1 MNIIIIGAGPSGM
14 MCAIKAKNE
23 NNNVTIIEKN
33 DKAGKKL
40 LLTGSGRCNYANEV
54 VKKTYYFTENRD
66 LVTNIINSKEI
77 NLMHAAIESIGIYP
91 DIINGYYYPYSHNSA
106 SVNNLL
112 IEKCKSKGINFIFN
126 DEVNDIKKISTGFK
140 INNKYECNK
149 LVIAC
154 GGKSYAKT
162 GSDGNLYPNL
172 ENLGIKFTKMY
183 PCLTQIKTASIKEL
197 SGVRLNAKVSLFD
210 NDKLISC
217 ETGELQ
223 FIDYG
228 VSGICVFN
236 LSGYVKDNS
245 NLTIKINFLPF
256 TDDAEKFIEERMKLL
271 ENINL
276 INAFESIIN
285 YKVLKYIFK
294 KTGISETARYKSL
307 TENEKK
313 LFKEYLSSF
322 TLKVYGTNDYDKA
335 QVTMGGVP
343 LTDINISTMESNN
356 VKGLYFIGEI
366 LDLTGKCGG
375 YNLMQCF
382 ITGLIAGRNIND
394 KN

>member
-54 VKKTYYFTENRD
+54 VDKACYFTENRD
-66 LVTNIINSKEI
+66 LLTNIINSKEI

-112 IEKCKSKGINFIFN
+112 VEKCKSKGINFIFN
-126 DEVNDIKKISTGFK
+126 EEVNDIKKISTGFK
-140 INNKYECNK
+140 INNKYECDK

-154 GGKSYAKT
+154 GGKSYPKT

-172 ENLGIKFTKMY
+172 ENIGIKFIKMY
-183 PCLTQIKTASIKEL
+183 PCLTQIKTDPIKEL

-210 NDKLISC
+210 NDKLISF

-256 TDDAEKFIEERMKLL
+256 TDDAGSFIEKRMKLL
-271 ENINL
+271 ENLSL

-313 LFKEYLSSF
+313 LFKEYLTSF

-343 LTDINISTMESNN
+343 LTDINISTMESNI
-356 VKGLYFIGEI
+356 VKNLYLIGEI

-394 KN
+394 KS

>member
-14 MCAIKAKNE
+14 MCAIKAKNK

-54 VKKTYYFTENRD
+54 VNETYYFTENRN

-126 DEVNDIKKISTGFK
+126 EEVNDIKKNSTGFK
-140 INNKYECNK
+140 INNKYECEK

-162 GSDGNLYPNL
+162 GSDGSLYPNL

-183 PCLTQIKTASIKEL
+183 PCLTQIKTDIIKEL

-236 LSGYVKDNS
+236 LSGYVKGNS

-256 TDDAEKFIEERMKLL
+256 TDDADEFIEERMKLL

-313 LFKEYLSSF
+313 LFKEYLTSF

-356 VKGLYFIGEI
+356 VKNLYLIGEI

-394 KN
+394 KD

>member
-54 VKKTYYFTENRD
+54 VDESYYLTENRD
-66 LVTNIINSKEI
+66 LVTKIINSKEI

-126 DEVNDIKKISTGFK
+126 EEVNDVKKISNGFK
-140 INNKYECNK
+140 INNKYECDK

-162 GSDGNLYPNL
+162 GSDGSLYPNL

-183 PCLTQIKTASIKEL
+183 PCLTQIKTDPIKEL

-236 LSGYVKDNS
+236 LSGYVKGNS

-271 ENINL
+271 ENISL

-313 LFKEYLSSF
+313 LFKEYLTSF

-356 VKGLYFIGEI
+356 VKDLYLIGEI

>member
-40 LLTGSGRCNYANEV
+40 LLTGSGRCNYANEIINSDC
-54 VKKTYYFTENRD
+54 YFTENSD
-66 LVTNIINSKEI
+66 LIENIINPGEI
-77 NLMHAAIESIGIYP
+77 DLMHRKLESIGIYP

-126 DEVNDIKKISTGFK
+126 EEVNDIKKNSTGFK
-140 INNKYECNK
+140 INNKYECEK

-162 GSDGNLYPNL
+162 GSDGSLYPNL

-183 PCLTQIKTASIKEL
+183 PCLTQIKTDSIKEL

-236 LSGYVKDNS
+236 LSGYVKSNS

-256 TDDAEKFIEERMKLL
+256 TDDTDEFIEERMKQL

-313 LFKEYLSSF
+313 LFKEYLTSF

-356 VKGLYFIGEI
+356 VKNLYLIGEI

-394 KN
+394 KD

>member
-1 MNIIIIGAGPSGM
+1 MNVIIIGAGPSGM

-40 LLTGSGRCNYANEV
+40 LLTGSGRCNYANEIINSDC
-54 VKKTYYFTENRD
+54 YFTENSD
-66 LVTNIINSKEI
+66 LIENIINPGEVD
-77 NLMHAAIESIGIYP
+77 LMHAAIESIGIYP

-126 DEVNDIKKISTGFK
+126 EEVNDIKKNSTGFK
-140 INNKYECNK
+140 INNKYECEK

-183 PCLTQIKTASIKEL
+183 PCLTQIKTDLIKEL

-236 LSGYVKDNS
+236 LSGYVKGNS

-256 TDDAEKFIEERMKLL
+256 TDDADEFIEERMKLL

-313 LFKEYLSSF
+313 LFKEYLTSF

-356 VKGLYFIGEI
+356 VKNLYLIGEI

-394 KN
+394 QN

>member
-1 MNIIIIGAGPSGM
+1 MNVIIIGAGPSGM
-14 MCAIKAKNE
+14 MCAIKVKNE

-40 LLTGSGRCNYANEV
+40 LLTGSGRCNYANEIINSDC
-54 VKKTYYFTENRD
+54 YFTENSD
-66 LVTNIINSKEI
+66 LIENIINPGEI
-77 NLMHAAIESIGIYP
+77 DLMHRKLESIGIYP

-126 DEVNDIKKISTGFK
+126 EEVNDIKKNSTGFK
-140 INNKYECNK
+140 INNKYECEK

-162 GSDGNLYPNL
+162 GSDGSLYPNL

-183 PCLTQIKTASIKEL
+183 PCLTQIKTDSIKEL

-236 LSGYVKDNS
+236 LSGYVKGNS

-256 TDDAEKFIEERMKLL
+256 TDDTDEFIEERMKLL

-313 LFKEYLSSF
+313 LFKEYLTSF

-356 VKGLYFIGEI
+356 VKNLYLIGEI

-394 KN
+394 KD

>member
-40 LLTGSGRCNYANEV
+40 LLTGSGRCNYANEIINSDC
-54 VKKTYYFTENRD
+54 YFTENSD
-66 LVTNIINSKEI
+66 LIENIINPGEVD
-77 NLMHAAIESIGIYP
+77 LMHAAIESIGIYP

-126 DEVNDIKKISTGFK
+126 EEVNDIKKNSTGFK
-140 INNKYECNK
+140 INNKYECEK

-162 GSDGNLYPNL
+162 GSDGSLYPNL
-172 ENLGIKFTKMY
+172 ENLGIKFTKLY
-183 PCLTQIKTASIKEL
+183 PCLTQIKTDSIKEL

-236 LSGYVKDNS
+236 LSGYVKSNS

-256 TDDAEKFIEERMKLL
+256 TDDADEFIEERMKLL

-313 LFKEYLSSF
+313 LFKEYLTSF

-356 VKGLYFIGEI
+356 VKKLYLIGEI

-394 KN
+394 KD

>member
-40 LLTGSGRCNYANEV
+40 LLTGSGRCNYANEIINSDC
-54 VKKTYYFTENRD
+54 YFTENSD
-66 LVTNIINSKEI
+66 VIENIINPGEI
-77 NLMHAAIESIGIYP
+77 DLMHRKLESIGIYP

-126 DEVNDIKKISTGFK
+126 EEVNDIKKSSIGFK
-140 INNKYECNK
+140 INSKYECDK

-154 GGKSYAKT
+154 GGKSYPKT
-162 GSDGNLYPNL
+162 GSDGSLYPNL

-183 PCLTQIKTASIKEL
+183 PCLTQIKTDIIKEL
-197 SGVRLNAKVSLFD
+197 SGVRLNAKVGLFD
-210 NDKLISC
+210 NDKLISF

-236 LSGYVKDNS
+236 LSGYVKGNS

-256 TDDAEKFIEERMKLL
+256 TDDADEFIEERMKLL

-313 LFKEYLSSF
+313 LFKEYLTSF

-356 VKGLYFIGEI
+356 VKNVYLIGEI

-394 KN
+394 KD

>member
-1 MNIIIIGAGPSGM
+1 MNVIIIGAGPSGM

-40 LLTGSGRCNYANEV
+40 LLTGSGRCNYANEIINSDC
-54 VKKTYYFTENRD
+54 YFTENSD
-66 LVTNIINSKEI
+66 LIENIINPGEI
-77 NLMHAAIESIGIYP
+77 DLMHRKLESIGIYP

-126 DEVNDIKKISTGFK
+126 EEVNDIKKNSTGFK
-140 INNKYECNK
+140 INNKYECEK

-162 GSDGNLYPNL
+162 GSDGSLYPNL

-183 PCLTQIKTASIKEL
+183 PCLTQIKTDSIKEL

-210 NDKLISC
+210 NDKLISF

-236 LSGYVKDNS
+236 LSGYVKGNS

-256 TDDAEKFIEERMKLL
+256 TDDADEFIEERMKQL

-313 LFKEYLSSF
+313 LFKEYLTSF

-356 VKGLYFIGEI
+356 VKNLYLIGEI

-394 KN
+394 KD

>member
-1 MNIIIIGAGPSGM
+1 MNVIIIGAGPSGM

-40 LLTGSGRCNYANEV
+40 LLTGSGRCNYANEIINSDC
-54 VKKTYYFTENRD
+54 YFTENSD
-66 LVTNIINSKEI
+66 LIENIINPGEVD
-77 NLMHAAIESIGIYP
+77 LMHAAIESIGIYP

-126 DEVNDIKKISTGFK
+126 EEVNDIKKNSTGFK
-140 INNKYECNK
+140 INNKYECEK

-162 GSDGNLYPNL
+162 GSDGSLYPNL

-183 PCLTQIKTASIKEL
+183 PCLTQIKTDSIKEL

-210 NDKLISC
+210 NDKLISF

-236 LSGYVKDNS
+236 LSGYVKSNS

-256 TDDAEKFIEERMKLL
+256 TDDADEFIEERMKLL

-313 LFKEYLSSF
+313 LFKEYLTSF

-335 QVTMGGVP
+335 QVTMWGVP

-356 VKGLYFIGEI
+356 VKNLYLIGEI

-394 KN
+394 KD

>member
-54 VKKTYYFTENRD
+54 VNETYYFTENRN

-77 NLMHAAIESIGIYP
+77 NLMHAAIESIGIFP

-126 DEVNDIKKISTGFK
+126 EEVNDIKKNSTGFK
-140 INNKYECNK
+140 INNKYECEK

-162 GSDGNLYPNL
+162 GSDGSLYPNL

-183 PCLTQIKTASIKEL
+183 PCLTQIKTDSIKEL

-210 NDKLISC
+210 NDKLISF

-236 LSGYVKDNS
+236 LSGYVKGNS

-256 TDDAEKFIEERMKLL
+256 TDDADEFIEERMKLL

-294 KTGISETARYKSL
+294 KTGIFETARYKSL

-313 LFKEYLSSF
+313 LFKEYLTSF

-343 LTDINISTMESNN
+343 LTNINISTMESNN
-356 VKGLYFIGEI
+356 VKNLYLIGEI

-394 KN
+394 KD

>member
-1 MNIIIIGAGPSGM
+1 MNVIIIGAGPSGM

-40 LLTGSGRCNYANEV
+40 LLTGSGRCNYANEIINSDC
-54 VKKTYYFTENRD
+54 YFTENSD
-66 LVTNIINSKEI
+66 LIENIINPGEVD
-77 NLMHAAIESIGIYP
+77 LMHAAIESIGIYP

-126 DEVNDIKKISTGFK
+126 EEVNDIKKNSTGFK
-140 INNKYECNK
+140 INNKYECEK

-162 GSDGNLYPNL
+162 GSDGSLYPNL

-183 PCLTQIKTASIKEL
+183 PCLTQIKTDSIKEL

-210 NDKLISC
+210 NDKLISF

-236 LSGYVKDNS
+236 LSGYVKSNS

-256 TDDAEKFIEERMKLL
+256 TDDADEFIEERMKLL
-271 ENINL
+271 EHINL

-313 LFKEYLSSF
+313 LFKEYLTSF

-356 VKGLYFIGEI
+356 VKNLYLIGEI

-394 KN
+394 KD

>member
-54 VKKTYYFTENRD
+54 VDKACYFTENRD
-66 LVTNIINSKEI
+66 LLTNIINSKEI

-126 DEVNDIKKISTGFK
+126 EEVNDIKKCENGFK
-140 INNKYECNK
+140 INNKYECEK

-154 GGKSYAKT
+154 GGKSYPKT

-172 ENLGIKFTKMY
+172 ENIGIKFIKMY
-183 PCLTQIKTASIKEL
+183 PCLTQIKTDPIKEL

-256 TDDAEKFIEERMKLL
+256 TDDAGSFIEERMKLL
-271 ENINL
+271 ENLSL

-294 KTGISETARYKSL
+294 KAGISETARYKSL

-313 LFKEYLSSF
+313 LFKEYLTSF

-343 LTDINISTMESNN
+343 LTDINISTMESNI
-356 VKGLYFIGEI
+356 VKNLYLIGEI

-394 KN
+394 KS

>member
-23 NNNVTIIEKN
+23 DNNVTIIEKN

-54 VKKTYYFTENRD
+54 VNETYYFTENRN

-77 NLMHAAIESIGIYP
+77 NLMHAAIESIGIFP

-112 IEKCKSKGINFIFN
+112 FEKCKSLGINFIFN
-126 DEVNDIKKISTGFK
+126 EEVNDIKKNSTGFK
-140 INNKYECNK
+140 INNKYECEK

-162 GSDGNLYPNL
+162 GSDGSLYPNL

-183 PCLTQIKTASIKEL
+183 PCLTQIKTDIIKEL

-236 LSGYVKDNS
+236 LSGYVKGNS

-256 TDDAEKFIEERMKLL
+256 TDDADEFIEERMKLL

-294 KTGISETARYKSL
+294 KTGISETARYKNL

-313 LFKEYLSSF
+313 LFKEYLTSF

-343 LTDINISTMESNN
+343 LTDINVSTMESNN
-356 VKGLYFIGEI
+356 VKNLYLIGEI

-394 KN
+394 KD

>member
-54 VKKTYYFTENRD
+54 VNETYYFTENRN
-66 LVTNIINSKEI
+66 LVTNIINPGEI
-77 NLMHAAIESIGIYP
+77 DLMHRKLESIGIYP

-126 DEVNDIKKISTGFK
+126 EEVNDIKKNSTGFK
-140 INNKYECNK
+140 INNKYECEK

-162 GSDGNLYPNL
+162 GSDGSLYPNL

-183 PCLTQIKTASIKEL
+183 PCLTQIKTDIIKEL

-210 NDKLISC
+210 NDKLISF

-236 LSGYVKDNS
+236 LSGYVKGNS

-256 TDDAEKFIEERMKLL
+256 TDDADEFIEERMKLL

-313 LFKEYLSSF
+313 LFKEYLTSF

-356 VKGLYFIGEI
+356 VKNLYLIGEI

-394 KN
+394 KD

>member
-1 MNIIIIGAGPSGM
+1 MNVIIIGAGPSGM

-40 LLTGSGRCNYANEV
+40 LLTGSGRCNYANEIINSDC
-54 VKKTYYFTENRD
+54 YFTENSD
-66 LVTNIINSKEI
+66 LIENIINPGEI
-77 NLMHAAIESIGIYP
+77 DLMHAAIESIGIYP

-126 DEVNDIKKISTGFK
+126 EEVNDIKKNSTGFK
-140 INNKYECNK
+140 INNKYECEK

-162 GSDGNLYPNL
+162 GSDGSLYPNL

-183 PCLTQIKTASIKEL
+183 PCLTQIKTDSIKEL

-210 NDKLISC
+210 NDKLISF

-228 VSGICVFN
+228 ISGICVFN
-236 LSGYVKDNS
+236 LSGYVKGNS

-256 TDDAEKFIEERMKLL
+256 TDDADEFIEERMKLL
-271 ENINL
+271 EHINL

-313 LFKEYLSSF
+313 LFKEYLTSF

-356 VKGLYFIGEI
+356 VKNLYLIGEI

-394 KN
+394 KD

>member
-54 VKKTYYFTENRD
+54 VKKTYYFTENRY
-66 LVTNIINSKEI
+66 LVANIINSKEI

-162 GSDGNLYPNL
+162 GSDGSLYPNL

-197 SGVRLNAKVSLFD
+197 SGVRLNAKVGLFD

-236 LSGYVKDNS
+236 LSGYVKGNS

-256 TDDAEKFIEERMKLL
+256 TDDAEKFIEERMELL

-313 LFKEYLSSF
+313 LFKEYLTSF

-343 LTDINISTMESNN
+343 LTDINISTMESNK
-356 VKGLYFIGEI
+356 VKGLYLIGEI

>member
-23 NNNVTIIEKN
+23 DNNVTIIEKN

-54 VKKTYYFTENRD
+54 VNETYYFTENRN

-77 NLMHAAIESIGIYP
+77 NLMHAAIESIGIFP

-112 IEKCKSKGINFIFN
+112 FEKCKSLGINFIFN
-126 DEVNDIKKISTGFK
+126 EEVNDIKKNSTGFK
-140 INNKYECNK
+140 INNKYECEK

-162 GSDGNLYPNL
+162 GSDGSLYPNL

-183 PCLTQIKTASIKEL
+183 PCLTQIKTDIIKEL

-236 LSGYVKDNS
+236 LSGYVKGNS

-256 TDDAEKFIEERMKLL
+256 TDDADEFIEERMKLL

-294 KTGISETARYKSL
+294 KTGISETARYKNL

-313 LFKEYLSSF
+313 LFKEYLTSF

-356 VKGLYFIGEI
+356 VKNLYLIGEI

-394 KN
+394 KD

>member
-40 LLTGSGRCNYANEV
+40 LLTGSGRCNYANEIINSDC
-54 VKKTYYFTENRD
+54 YFTENSD
-66 LVTNIINSKEI
+66 VIENIINPGEI
-77 NLMHAAIESIGIYP
+77 DLMHRKLESIGIYP

-126 DEVNDIKKISTGFK
+126 EEVNDIKKSSIGFK
-140 INNKYECNK
+140 INSKYECDK

-154 GGKSYAKT
+154 GGKSYPKT
-162 GSDGNLYPNL
+162 GSDGSLYPNL

-183 PCLTQIKTASIKEL
+183 PCLTQIKTDIIKEL

-217 ETGELQ
+217 ETGEFQ

-236 LSGYVKDNS
+236 LSGYVKGNP

-256 TDDAEKFIEERMKLL
+256 TDDADEFIEERMKLL

-313 LFKEYLSSF
+313 LFKEYLTSF

-356 VKGLYFIGEI
+356 VKNLYLIGEI

-394 KN
+394 KD

>member
-54 VKKTYYFTENRD
+54 VNETYYFTENRN

-77 NLMHAAIESIGIYP
+77 NLMHAAIESIGIFP

-112 IEKCKSKGINFIFN
+112 FEKCKSLGINFIFN
-126 DEVNDIKKISTGFK
+126 EEVNDIKKNSTGFK
-140 INNKYECNK
+140 INNKYECEK

-162 GSDGNLYPNL
+162 GSDGSLYPNL

-183 PCLTQIKTASIKEL
+183 PCLTQIKTDIIKEL

-236 LSGYVKDNS
+236 LSGYVKGNS

-256 TDDAEKFIEERMKLL
+256 TDDADEFIEERMKLL

-294 KTGISETARYKSL
+294 KTGISETARYKNL

-313 LFKEYLSSF
+313 LFKEYLTSF

-343 LTDINISTMESNN
+343 LTDINVSTMESNN
-356 VKGLYFIGEI
+356 VKNLYLIGEI

-394 KN
+394 KD

>member
-1 MNIIIIGAGPSGM
+1 MNVIIIGAGPSGM

-40 LLTGSGRCNYANEV
+40 LFTGSGRCNYANEIINSDC
-54 VKKTYYFTENRD
+54 YFTENSD
-66 LVTNIINSKEI
+66 LIENIINPGEVD
-77 NLMHAAIESIGIYP
+77 LMHAAIESIGIYP

-126 DEVNDIKKISTGFK
+126 EEVNDIKKNSTGFK
-140 INNKYECNK
+140 INNKYECEK

-162 GSDGNLYPNL
+162 GSDGSLYPNL

-183 PCLTQIKTASIKEL
+183 PCLTQIKTDSIKEL

-210 NDKLISC
+210 NDKLISF

-236 LSGYVKDNS
+236 LSGYVKGNS
-245 NLTIKINFLPF
+245 NLTIKINFLSF
-256 TDDAEKFIEERMKLL
+256 TDDADEFIEERMKLL

-313 LFKEYLSSF
+313 LFKEYLTSF

-356 VKGLYFIGEI
+356 VKNLYLIGEI

-394 KN
+394 KD

>member
-54 VKKTYYFTENRD
+54 VDKACYFTENRD
-66 LVTNIINSKEI
+66 LLTNIINSKEI

-112 IEKCKSKGINFIFN
+112 VEKCKSKGINFIFN
-126 DEVNDIKKISTGFK
+126 EKVNDIKKCENGFK
-140 INNKYECNK
+140 INNKYECEK
-149 LVIAC
+149 LVIGC
-154 GGKSYAKT
+154 GGKSYPKT

-172 ENLGIKFTKMY
+172 ENIGIKFIKMY
-183 PCLTQIKTASIKEL
+183 PCLTQIKTDPIKEL

-210 NDKLISC
+210 NDKLISF

-256 TDDAEKFIEERMKLL
+256 TDDAGSFIEKRMKLL
-271 ENINL
+271 ENLSL

-313 LFKEYLSSF
+313 LFKEYLTSF

-343 LTDINISTMESNN
+343 LTDINISTMESNI
-356 VKGLYFIGEI
+356 VKNLYLIGEI

-394 KN
+394 KS

>member
-1 MNIIIIGAGPSGM
+1 MNVIIIGAGPSGM

-40 LLTGSGRCNYANEV
+40 LLTGSGRCNYANEIINSDC
-54 VKKTYYFTENRD
+54 YFTENSD
-66 LVTNIINSKEI
+66 LIENIINPGEI
-77 NLMHAAIESIGIYP
+77 DLMHRKLESIGIYP

-126 DEVNDIKKISTGFK
+126 EEVNDIKKNSTGFK
-140 INNKYECNK
+140 INNKYECEK

-162 GSDGNLYPNL
+162 GSDGSLYPNL

-183 PCLTQIKTASIKEL
+183 PCLTQIKTDSIKEL

-210 NDKLISC
+210 NDKLISF

-236 LSGYVKDNS
+236 LSGYVKGNS

-256 TDDAEKFIEERMKLL
+256 TDDTDEFIEERMKLL

-313 LFKEYLSSF
+313 LFKEYLTSF

-356 VKGLYFIGEI
+356 VKNLYLIGEI

-394 KN
+394 KD

>member
-1 MNIIIIGAGPSGM
+1 MNVIIIGAGPSGM

-40 LLTGSGRCNYANEV
+40 LLTGSGRCNYANEIINSDC
-54 VKKTYYFTENRD
+54 YFTENSD
-66 LVTNIINSKEI
+66 LIENIINPGEVD
-77 NLMHAAIESIGIYP
+77 LMHAAIESIGIYP

-126 DEVNDIKKISTGFK
+126 EEVNDIKKNSTGFK
-140 INNKYECNK
+140 INNKYECEK

-162 GSDGNLYPNL
+162 GSDGSLYPNL

-183 PCLTQIKTASIKEL
+183 PCLTQIKTDIIKEL

-210 NDKLISC
+210 NDKLISF

-236 LSGYVKDNS
+236 LSGYVKSNS

-256 TDDAEKFIEERMKLL
+256 TDDADEFIEERMKLL

-313 LFKEYLSSF
+313 LFKEYLTSF

-356 VKGLYFIGEI
+356 VKNLYLIGEI

-394 KN
+394 KD

>member
-1 MNIIIIGAGPSGM
+1 MNVIIIGAGPSGM

-40 LLTGSGRCNYANEV
+40 LLTGSGRCNYANEIINSDC
-54 VKKTYYFTENRD
+54 YFTENSD
-66 LVTNIINSKEI
+66 LIENIINPGEVD
-77 NLMHAAIESIGIYP
+77 LMHRKLESIGIYP

-126 DEVNDIKKISTGFK
+126 EEVNDIKKNSTGFK
-140 INNKYECNK
+140 INNKYECEK

-162 GSDGNLYPNL
+162 GSDGSLYPNL

-183 PCLTQIKTASIKEL
+183 PCLTQIKTDSIKEL

-210 NDKLISC
+210 NDKLISF

-236 LSGYVKDNS
+236 LSGYVKSNS

-256 TDDAEKFIEERMKLL
+256 TDDADEFIEERMKQL

-313 LFKEYLSSF
+313 LFKEYLTSF

-356 VKGLYFIGEI
+356 VKNLYLIGEI

-394 KN
+394 KD

>member
-40 LLTGSGRCNYANEV
+40 LLTGSGRCNYANEIINSDC
-54 VKKTYYFTENRD
+54 YFTENSD
-66 LVTNIINSKEI
+66 VIENIINPGEI
-77 NLMHAAIESIGIYP
+77 DLMHRKLESIGIYP

-126 DEVNDIKKISTGFK
+126 EEVNDIKKSSIGFK
-140 INNKYECNK
+140 INSKYECDK

-154 GGKSYAKT
+154 GGKSYPKT
-162 GSDGNLYPNL
+162 GSDGSLYPNL

-183 PCLTQIKTASIKEL
+183 PCLTQIKTDIIKEL
-197 SGVRLNAKVSLFD
+197 SGVRLNAKVGLFD
-210 NDKLISC
+210 NDKLISF

-236 LSGYVKDNS
+236 LSGYVKGNS

-256 TDDAEKFIEERMKLL
+256 TDDADEFIEERMKLL

-294 KTGISETARYKSL
+294 KNGISETARYKSL

-313 LFKEYLSSF
+313 LFKEYLTSF

-356 VKGLYFIGEI
+356 VKNVYLIGEI

-394 KN
+394 KD

>member
-54 VKKTYYFTENRD
+54 INETCYFTENRD

-126 DEVNDIKKISTGFK
+126 EEVNDIKKISTGFK
-140 INNKYECNK
+140 INNKYECDK

-162 GSDGNLYPNL
+162 GSDGSLYPNL
-172 ENLGIKFTKMY
+172 GNLGIKFTKMY
-183 PCLTQIKTASIKEL
+183 PCLTQIKTDTIKEL

-236 LSGYVKDNS
+236 LSGYVKSNS

-256 TDDAEKFIEERMKLL
+256 TDAAGSFIEERMKLL

-294 KTGISETARYKSL
+294 KTGISETAKYKSL

-313 LFKEYLSSF
+313 LFKEYLTSF

-356 VKGLYFIGEI
+356 VKNLYLIGEI

>member
-40 LLTGSGRCNYANEV
+40 LLTGSGRCNYANEIINSDC
-54 VKKTYYFTENRD
+54 YFTKNSDVIE
-66 LVTNIINSKEI
+66 NIINPGEI
-77 NLMHAAIESIGIYP
+77 DLMHRKLESIGIYP

-112 IEKCKSKGINFIFN
+112 FEKCKSLGINFIFN
-126 DEVNDIKKISTGFK
+126 EEVNDIKKNSTGFK
-140 INNKYECNK
+140 INNKYECEK

-162 GSDGNLYPNL
+162 GSDGSLYPNL

-183 PCLTQIKTASIKEL
+183 PCLTQIKTDIIKEL

-236 LSGYVKDNS
+236 LSGYVKGNS

-256 TDDAEKFIEERMKLL
+256 TDDADEFIEERMKLL

-294 KTGISETARYKSL
+294 KTGISETARYKNL

-313 LFKEYLSSF
+313 LFKEYLTSF

-343 LTDINISTMESNN
+343 LTDINVSTMESNN
-356 VKGLYFIGEI
+356 VKNLYLIGEI

-394 KN
+394 KD

>member
-1 MNIIIIGAGPSGM
+1 MNIIIIGAGSSGM

-40 LLTGSGRCNYANEV
+40 LLTGSGRCNYANEIINSDC
-54 VKKTYYFTENRD
+54 YFTENSD
-66 LVTNIINSKEI
+66 LIENIINPGEVD
-77 NLMHAAIESIGIYP
+77 LMHRKLESIGIYP

-126 DEVNDIKKISTGFK
+126 EEVNDIKKNSTGFK
-140 INNKYECNK
+140 INNKYECEK

-183 PCLTQIKTASIKEL
+183 PCLTQIKTDSIKEL

-236 LSGYVKDNS
+236 LSGYVKGNS

-256 TDDAEKFIEERMKLL
+256 TDDADEFIEERMKLL

-276 INAFESIIN
+276 INVFESIIN

-313 LFKEYLSSF
+313 LFKEYLTSF

-356 VKGLYFIGEI
+356 VKNLYLIGEI

-394 KN
+394 KD

>member
-1 MNIIIIGAGPSGM
+1 MNVIIIGAGPSGM

-40 LLTGSGRCNYANEV
+40 LLTGSGRCNYANEIINSDC
-54 VKKTYYFTENRD
+54 YFTENSD
-66 LVTNIINSKEI
+66 LIENIINPGEVD
-77 NLMHAAIESIGIYP
+77 LMHAAIESIGIYP

-126 DEVNDIKKISTGFK
+126 EEVNDIKKNSTGFK
-140 INNKYECNK
+140 INNKYECEK

-162 GSDGNLYPNL
+162 GSDGSLYPNL

-183 PCLTQIKTASIKEL
+183 PCLTQIKTDSIKEL

-236 LSGYVKDNS
+236 LSGYVKGNS

-256 TDDAEKFIEERMKLL
+256 TDDTDEFIEERMKLL

-313 LFKEYLSSF
+313 LFKEYLTSF

-343 LTDINISTMESNN
+343 LTDINVSTMESNN
-356 VKGLYFIGEI
+356 VKNLYLIGEI

-394 KN
+394 KD

>member
-1 MNIIIIGAGPSGM
+1 MNVIIIGAGPSGM
-14 MCAIKAKNE
+14 MCAIKVKNE

-40 LLTGSGRCNYANEV
+40 LLTGSGRCNYANEIINSDC
-54 VKKTYYFTENRD
+54 YFTENSD
-66 LVTNIINSKEI
+66 LIENIINPGEI
-77 NLMHAAIESIGIYP
+77 DLMHRKLESIGIYP

-126 DEVNDIKKISTGFK
+126 EEVNDIKKNSTGFK
-140 INNKYECNK
+140 INNKYECEK

-162 GSDGNLYPNL
+162 GSDGSLYPNL

-183 PCLTQIKTASIKEL
+183 PCLTQIKTDSIKEL

-236 LSGYVKDNS
+236 LSGYVKSNS

-256 TDDAEKFIEERMKLL
+256 TDDTDEFIEERMKQL

-313 LFKEYLSSF
+313 LFKEYLTSF

-356 VKGLYFIGEI
+356 VKNLYLIGEI

-394 KN
+394 KD

>member
-23 NNNVTIIEKN
+23 DNNVTIIEKN

-54 VKKTYYFTENRD
+54 VNETYYFTENRN

-77 NLMHAAIESIGIYP
+77 NLMHAAIESIGIFP

-112 IEKCKSKGINFIFN
+112 FEKCKSLGINFIFN
-126 DEVNDIKKISTGFK
+126 EEVNDIKKNSTGFK
-140 INNKYECNK
+140 INNKYECEK

-162 GSDGNLYPNL
+162 GSDGSLYPNL

-183 PCLTQIKTASIKEL
+183 PCLTQIKTDIIKEL

-236 LSGYVKDNS
+236 LSGYVKGNS

-256 TDDAEKFIEERMKLL
+256 TDDADEFIEERMKLL

-313 LFKEYLSSF
+313 LFKEYLTSF

-343 LTDINISTMESNN
+343 LTDINVSTMESNN
-356 VKGLYFIGEI
+356 VKNLYLIGEI

-394 KN
+394 KD

>member
-112 IEKCKSKGINFIFN
+112 IEKCKSKGIIFIFN
-126 DEVNDIKKISTGFK
+126 EEVNDIKKNSTGFK

-162 GSDGNLYPNL
+162 GSDGSLYPNL

-210 NDKLISC
+210 NDKLIYC

-356 VKGLYFIGEI
+356 VKGLYLIGEI

-394 KN
+394 KD

>member
-14 MCAIKAKNE
+14 MCAIKAKNG

-40 LLTGSGRCNYANEV
+40 LLTGSGRCNYANEIINSGC
-54 VKKTYYFTENRD
+54 YFTENSD
-66 LVTNIINSKEI
+66 LIENIINPGEI
-77 NLMHAAIESIGIYP
+77 DLMHRKLESIGIYP

-112 IEKCKSKGINFIFN
+112 FEKCKSLGINFIFN
-126 DEVNDIKKISTGFK
+126 EEVNDIKKSNIGFK
-140 INNKYECNK
+140 INNKYECDK

-154 GGKSYAKT
+154 GGKSYPKT
-162 GSDGNLYPNL
+162 GSDGGIYPNL
-172 ENLGIKFTKMY
+172 KNLGIKFTKMY
-183 PCLTQIKTASIKEL
+183 PCLTQIKTNPIKEL
-197 SGVRLNAKVSLFD
+197 SGIRLNVKVSLFE
-210 NDKLISC
+210 NNKLISC

-223 FIDYG
+223 FIGYG

-236 LSGYVKDNS
+236 LSGYVKDIS
-245 NLTIKINFLPF
+245 NLTIKVNFMPF
-256 TDDAEKFIEERMKLL
+256 TDNASEFIEKRMKLL
-271 ENINL
+271 EDLNL

-285 YKVLKYIFK
+285 YKVLKYILK
-294 KTGISETARYKSL
+294 KINISETARYKSL

-313 LFKEYLSSF
+313 LLRESLTSF
-322 TLKVYGTNDYDKA
+322 TLKVLGTNDYDKA

-343 LTDINISTMESNN
+343 LTDINISTMQSNTIN
-356 VKGLYFIGEI
+356 DLYLIGEV

>member
-14 MCAIKAKNE
+14 MCALKAKNE
-23 NNNVTIIEKN
+23 NNVVTIIEKN

-40 LLTGSGRCNYANEV
+40 LLTGSGRCNYANEIINDDC
-54 VKKTYYFTENRD
+54 YFTNNSELAN
-66 LVTNIINSKEI
+66 NIINSHEI
-77 NLMHAAIESIGIYP
+77 RLMHNELESIGIYP
-91 DIINGYYYPYSHNSA
+91 NIINGYFYPYSNNSA

-112 IEKCKSKGINFIFN
+112 FEKCKSLGINFIFN
-126 DEVNDIKKISTGFK
+126 EEVNDIKKSNIGFK
-140 INNKYECNK
+140 INNKYECDK

-154 GGKSYAKT
+154 GGKSYPKT
-162 GSDGNLYPNL
+162 GSDGGIYPNL
-172 ENLGIKFTKMY
+172 KNLGIKFTKMY
-183 PCLTQIKTASIKEL
+183 PCLTQIKTNPIKEL
-197 SGVRLNAKVSLFD
+197 SGIRLNVKVSLFE
-210 NDKLISC
+210 NNKLISC

-223 FIDYG
+223 FIGYG

-236 LSGYVKDNS
+236 LSGYVKDIS
-245 NLTIKINFLPF
+245 NLTIKVNFMPF
-256 TDDAEKFIEERMKLL
+256 TDNASEFIEKRMKLL
-271 ENINL
+271 EDLNL

-285 YKVLKYIFK
+285 YKVLKYILK
-294 KTGISETARYKSL
+294 KINISETARYKSL

-313 LFKEYLSSF
+313 LLRESLTSF
-322 TLKVYGTNDYDKA
+322 TLKVLGTNDYDKA

-343 LTDINISTMESNN
+343 LTDINISTMQSNTIN
-356 VKGLYFIGEI
+356 DLYLIGEV